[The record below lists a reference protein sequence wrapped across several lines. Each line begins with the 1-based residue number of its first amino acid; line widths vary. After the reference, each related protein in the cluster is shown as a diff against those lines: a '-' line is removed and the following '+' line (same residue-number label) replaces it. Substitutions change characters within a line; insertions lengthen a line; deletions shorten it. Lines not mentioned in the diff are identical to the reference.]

1 MVGIDIERVDRF
13 ETMLDTKKQ
22 AKIFTKSEQE
32 YFDKFKFKLDHMAG
46 CFCAK
51 EAVSKALKVGFYTK
65 ITPLDIEILHNENGA
80 PYVNTQNEK
89 LSNLLKN
96 RKIDISISHTLDL
109 ATAICIVED

>member
-1 MVGIDIERVDRF
+1 MVGIDIEKVERF
-13 ETMLDTKKQ
+13 ETMLDKKKQ
-22 AKIFTKSEQE
+22 AKIFTKNEQE

-51 EAVSKALKVGFYTK
+51 EAVSKALKVGFYVK
-65 ITPLDIEILHNENGA
+65 LSPLDIEILHDKNGA

-89 LSNLLKN
+89 LSSLLKN

-109 ATAICIVED
+109 ATALCFIED